1 LGRIVEISS
10 FAMWAL
16 FAFVA
21 VVAAYPT
28 IADPPAVSNDT
39 VACSTEL
46 FSLSFRDYN
55 PKPFSFRP
63 LSCLAKSG
71 GRRLVLSLACNVTAG
86 RQYDR
91 SVYIWI
97 EGALVLAGTTSEPRK
112 GMAPSWTVEAE
123 VTPFTSLLTGTTV
136 SGQVSL
142 GTEYDSTYNGL
153 PSCTA
158 TLLAYSDTGA
168 KAPDVVLPFAPVPNI
183 PAAALLQSLPLHV
196 AAVRLSV
203 NAQGQNVDEFWW
215 SCVPDNLS
223 KPLQSCP
230 NTAFRVLEVW
240 VNGVLV
246 TVGPVMPFVFTGGD
260 DPELWM
266 PTPNA
271 QTLLMQPQYFD
282 LEPGFFV
289 GGVGTQHN
297 VTVRVGPAPN
307 SDWFVDASLLL
318 TLDEGVTGAGIV
330 SHTGPPSLGA
340 TVSSTVNTTTLS
352 GGINVDFTAS
362 FDTTA
367 FVVYSDSR
375 GKVTTQRTRDFL
387 FSNVQK
393 IATNGTSSQLA
404 DVEQRTTFFVAVSVS
419 GGVQTDEV
427 DVRMVSI
434 VNVEYRN
441 ASTAVQSSNFTTEF
455 TYLSSDYPRGY
466 ARTSSNLVEARDVL
480 YINITGGGFSILGN
494 KDQRSAQSFTFRD
507 SNDNVYLATVTA
519 ANNTVTSST
528 SLNHVGRLVNPYQ
541 R

>member
-1 LGRIVEISS
+1 MCWAW
-10 FAMWAL
+10 FAVL
-16 FAFVA
+16 A

-28 IADPPAVSNDT
+28 IADPPVVSNDT

-123 VTPFTSLLTGTTV
+123 VTQFTSLLTGTTV

-142 GTEYDSTYNGL
+142 GTAFDSTYNGL

-158 TLLAYSDTGA
+158 TLLAYSDTGVQ
-168 KAPDVVLPFAPVPNI
+168 APDVVLPFAPVPNT
-183 PAAALLQSLPLHV
+183 PAAALLQALPPHV
-196 AAVRLSV
+196 AALRLSV

-215 SCVPDNLS
+215 SCVPDNLA

-230 NTAFRVLEVW
+230 NTAFRMLEVW
-240 VNGVLV
+240 VNGLLV

-271 QTLLMQPQYFD
+271 QTLLMQPQFFD

-289 GGVGTQHN
+289 GGAGTQHN
-297 VTVRVGPAPN
+297 VTVRVGPARN

-330 SHTGPPSLGA
+330 SHTGPPSLEA
-340 TVSSTVNTTTLS
+340 TVGATVNTTTLS
-352 GGINVDFTAS
+352 GAIDVDFTAT
-362 FDTTA
+362 FDTKA

-375 GKVTTQRTRDFL
+375 GKVITQRSRGFF
-387 FSNVQK
+387 FSNNQK
-393 IATNGTSSQLA
+393 ITTNGSSSQLV
-404 DVEQRTTFFVAVSVS
+404 DVEQRSSFFVSLSAASR
-419 GGVQTDEV
+419 GVQTDQA

-434 VNVEYRN
+434 VNVDYRN

-455 TYLSSDYPRGY
+455 TYLSSDYASGY
-466 ARTSSNLVEARDVL
+466 ARTSVNLVEARDVL
-480 YINITGGGFSILGN
+480 FINITGGGFSILGN
-494 KDQRSAQSFTFRD
+494 KDQQSAQSFTFRD
-507 SNDNVYLATVTA
+507 SNDNIYSATVTA
-519 ANNTVTSST
+519 ANNTVTGST
-528 SLNHVGRLVNPYQ
+528 SFNRVGRLVNPYQ